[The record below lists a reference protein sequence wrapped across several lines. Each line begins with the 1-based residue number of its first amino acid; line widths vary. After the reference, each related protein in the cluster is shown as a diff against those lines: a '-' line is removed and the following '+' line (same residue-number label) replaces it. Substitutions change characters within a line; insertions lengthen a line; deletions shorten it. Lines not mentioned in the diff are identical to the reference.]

1 MKALWF
7 PLLLCLGLTTQADD
21 NPKPAPLTREQVNRG
36 LFILAAQR
44 LDAAPQD
51 PAARQLMQLAA
62 LADPTNAEIKSL
74 LERVANGK
82 HPNSGL
88 YLEDNGELLVLCLL
102 KTAEALPDN
111 KAIDKGF
118 IYTVASL
125 AKPGSVSPE
134 LLAKYKFQIST
145 ALPEEADTIAPDEI
159 PAKKPDPDEE
169 KPDITTVE
177 QVPLSALQ
185 EDALGLL
192 ESVKL
197 PNFIMKTQFAFD
209 GVNQLNRAAAPLG
222 ISVKLDDRLKQMG
235 MPFTESKIGN
245 VLRYSG
251 SKAHMLNRDINLDK
265 LSNASE
271 LIKYWDYTT
280 RMKYKITGKLILL
293 TDSKG
298 CEREDI
304 AEFIYNAS
312 TLDDMRTEFYNLNE
326 KEMIGNMVQ
335 VRGTLTAIDVTDE
348 SVTVTLNN
356 FLKATLP
363 VKMFKFGTDGID
375 KLKKAKGNNN
385 IVLRGRLQGQN
396 AETLH
401 LREVV
406 DVLDDAT
413 PYFFTR

>member
-62 LADPTNAEIKSL
+62 LADPANAEIKSL

-145 ALPEEADTIAPDEI
+145 ALPSEPDTIAPDEA
-159 PAKKPDPDEE
+159 PVKKPDPDEA
-169 KPDITTVE
+169 KPDITKVE
-177 QVPLSALQ
+177 QGSLAGLP

-197 PNFIMKTQFAFD
+197 PNVIMKNQFAFD
-209 GVNQLNRAAAPLG
+209 GVNQLNRVAAPLG
-222 ISVKLDDRLKQMG
+222 ISVKLDDRLKQLG
-235 MPFTESKIGN
+235 MPFTESKAGP
-245 VLRYSG
+245 LRYTG

-293 TDSKG
+293 TDSED

-304 AEFIYNAS
+304 AKFIYNAS
-312 TLDDMRTEFYNLNE
+312 TLYDMRTEFYNLNQ
-326 KEMIGNMVQ
+326 KGMIGNMVQ

-348 SVTVTLNN
+348 SVTLTLNN

-406 DVLDDAT
+406 DVLDDVT